1 MGLVEGGELFL
12 LLHFTDWVFSNLW
25 CRQMS
30 KAERHVTVTVSHE
43 KSLANLIRSFVSG
56 GSYCH
61 CIRFHSLAIN
71 AGLHLCQLHSGRRLP
86 ESWSQSDPCVCLN
99 FGRHNGKSTQFL
111 AILFEQVHYSYVW
124 TTLKYYFS
132 KHFRI
137 QMKKKLMC
145 LMCKRTEFS
154 MIMRGD
160 SAGQAGA
167 GTQLTRSD
175 INIRDLSDLSR
186 ILDQWLGAGKN
197 LRIRVAKQS
206 INRNRF
212 EDETG
217 EIDTSVR
224 SATDSPLQ
232 PISF

>member
-1 MGLVEGGELFL
+1 MLVYIYVNFIVEEDFLKAEANQTLVFVSTSVVTMGKVLNFL
-12 LLHFTDWVFSNLW
+12 L
-25 CRQMS
+25 
-30 KAERHVTVTVSHE
+30 
-43 KSLANLIRSFVSG
+43 
-56 GSYCH
+56 YCLS
-61 CIRFHSLAIN
+61 RYIN
-71 AGLHLCQLHSGRRLP
+71 
-86 ESWSQSDPCVCLN
+86 
-99 FGRHNGKSTQFL
+99 
-111 AILFEQVHYSYVW
+111 SYVW
-124 TTLKYYFS
+124 TTLRYYFS

-232 PISF
+232 PISV

>member
-1 MGLVEGGELFL
+1 
-12 LLHFTDWVFSNLW
+12 
-25 CRQMS
+25 
-30 KAERHVTVTVSHE
+30 
-43 KSLANLIRSFVSG
+43 
-56 GSYCH
+56 
-61 CIRFHSLAIN
+61 
-71 AGLHLCQLHSGRRLP
+71 
-86 ESWSQSDPCVCLN
+86 
-99 FGRHNGKSTQFL
+99 
-111 AILFEQVHYSYVW
+111 
-124 TTLKYYFS
+124 
-132 KHFRI
+132 
-137 QMKKKLMC
+137 MC

-232 PISF
+232 PISV